1 MKDQALEKKEE
12 QRAVT
17 TANHCT
23 YTPKVDIWET
33 EDGYTLQVEMPGV
46 DQKGV
51 DVKLEDNVLRII
63 GRTQAESFDGY
74 KKIWSEYE
82 FGNYERQFQITE
94 KIDEAK
100 IQASFKDG
108 SLSLLLPKREAAK
121 PKRIEV
127 KVA

>member
-1 MKDQALEKKEE
+1 MKNQALEKKEE

-17 TANHCT
+17 SANQYT
-23 YTPKVDIWET
+23 YSPKVDIWET
-33 EDGYTLQVEMPGV
+33 EDGYNLQVEMPGV

-51 DVKLEDNVLRII
+51 DVKLEDSVLSIL
-63 GRTQAESFDGY
+63 GRMQAESFDGY
-74 KKIWSEYE
+74 EKIWSEYDI
-82 FGNYERQFQITE
+82 GNYERQFQITE

-108 SLSLLLPKREAAK
+108 SLSLLLPKREVAK